1 MTSTDPTSREPLDP
15 PVRIVL
21 PNGLTLLH
29 RRMPHRASI
38 ALGVWLRAGARDE
51 PGERAGATHFLEHLL
66 FKGTERRNAYEISA
80 SLEST
85 GGHLDAFTARE
96 HVCYYGRAL
105 DEHLAEAVDVLA
117 DLVGHSTLP
126 DDEVEREKE
135 VVREE
140 IFSYE
145 DSPEEKVQDVLS
157 RELWGDDPLGRPI
170 LGSEESVAAFRPAE
184 LRDFYRDRYHPANL
198 VVAAAGSYDP
208 AWLEDAIARAFPAP
222 RGAPIVLAT
231 AAPSL
236 SPHVAYEAK
245 DVTQLHLALG
255 RPGLSHDAPERYRL
269 AVLATIVG
277 GGMSSRLF
285 QTLREQRGLAYS
297 VYAGT
302 EAYRDTGM
310 VSIGLG
316 VKPSRGAEALD
327 ALRDELA
334 KFVVDGPTE
343 EEIASGKAQIRGG
356 LLLGE
361 ESVSNHMMHLALDE
375 LAYERFVPLGQH
387 LAEIERVTRAD
398 VVELSHRFF
407 APSGWTVA
415 AIGPASAEAAVRE
428 AAARLASS

>member
-1 MTSTDPTSREPLDP
+1 MTPTAHRQAEPLDEP
-15 PVRIVL
+15 TRLVL

-80 SLEST
+80 SLESR

-105 DEHLAEAVDVLA
+105 DEHLPEAVDVLT

-145 DSPEEKVQDVLS
+145 DSPEEKVHEILAQA
-157 RELWGDDPLGRPI
+157 LWGADPLGRPI
-170 LGSEESVAAFRPAE
+170 LGSEESVVGFKPAE
-184 LRDFYRDRYHPANL
+184 LRDFYRARYHPANL
-198 VVAAAGSYDP
+198 VVAVAGNFDA
-208 AWLEDAIARAFPAP
+208 AWLLDAIAGAFPGP
-222 RGAPIVLAT
+222 RGEAIALAT
-231 AAPSL
+231 AGRSMPA
-236 SPHVAYEAK
+236 HVDYEAK

-255 RPGLSHDAPERYRL
+255 RPGLAHDAPERYRL
-269 AVLATIVG
+269 AVLATIIG

-285 QTLREQRGLAYS
+285 QSLREQRGLAYS

-302 EAYRDTGM
+302 ESYRDAGM
-310 VSIGLG
+310 ITVGMG
-316 VKPSRGAEALD
+316 VKPSRGAEALQ
-327 ALRDELA
+327 ALYAELERFATLGPSDEEL
-334 KFVVDGPTE
+334 
-343 EEIASGKAQIRGG
+343 ASGKAQIRGG

-375 LAYERFVPLGQH
+375 LSYGHYVPLSSH
-387 LAEIERVTRAD
+387 LVAIEKVTREE
-398 VVELSHRFF
+398 VLELAQRLFT
-407 APSGWTVA
+407 PTGWTVA
-415 AIGPASAEAAVRE
+415 AIGPATAEAAVR
-428 AAARLASS
+428 AAAENLAA